1 MKDYQ
6 KPEVLICRFLPEDL
20 ITVSTVVGAVEN
32 IKSQIDNF
40 FFIVFVLHFIFLF
53 NLMLRDSHL

>member
-53 NLMLRDSHL
+53 